1 VHAHPCSWGLKVMI
15 KLDNM
20 ASETSKDVLY
30 YADTDRTFLE
40 PHLPP
45 RDALKLHSERAWATL
60 TFATSLD
67 SQLALSPGVRTQLSG
82 PQSKAM
88 THYLRSRHDAIMIG
102 VGTAIADDPGLNCRL
117 SGTGGYGGEDLTGQP
132 RPIIIDPTCRW
143 NFSEDNKIFHMVR
156 QKKGKCPFIITG
168 MSDHPVD
175 RRKILERNGG
185 KYISLQV
192 QQDENGENKLD
203 WRELLQ
209 CLKREG
215 LSSVMIEGGG
225 AVINSLLES
234 TSHDL
239 VDSVIITIAPTWL
252 GQGGVL
258 VTPKRR
264 TENGQLV
271 PASRLKNVSWKQF
284 GEDVVLCGQVRPLSN

>member
-1 VHAHPCSWGLKVMI
+1 
-15 KLDNM
+15 M
-20 ASETSKDVLY
+20 ATQDPRDVLY
-30 YADTDRTFLE
+30 YDDEDRAFLE
-40 PHLPP
+40 QHLPP
-45 RDALKLHSERAWATL
+45 RSSSNFNSERPWATL

-88 THYLRSRHDAIMIG
+88 THYLRSRHDAIMVG

-117 SGTGGYGGEDLTGQP
+117 AGIGGYGGEGLNGQP
-132 RPIIIDPTCRW
+132 RPIIIDPSCRW
-143 NFSEDNKIFHMVR
+143 DFSEDNKIFQMAR
-156 QKKGKCPFIITG
+156 QGKGKCPFIITG
-168 MSDHPVD
+168 TSNPPLN
-175 RRKILERNGG
+175 KKEILEKNGG
-185 KYISLQV
+185 KYITVDIGLKH
-192 QQDENGENKLD
+192 GENRLD
-203 WRELLQ
+203 WKDLLST
-209 CLKREG
+209 LKKEG

-234 TSHDL
+234 DSHDL

-258 VTPKRR
+258 VSPKRR

-271 PASRLKNVSWKQF
+271 PASRLKNVFWKQF
-284 GEDVVLCGQVRPLSN
+284 GEDVVLCGQVKPLST